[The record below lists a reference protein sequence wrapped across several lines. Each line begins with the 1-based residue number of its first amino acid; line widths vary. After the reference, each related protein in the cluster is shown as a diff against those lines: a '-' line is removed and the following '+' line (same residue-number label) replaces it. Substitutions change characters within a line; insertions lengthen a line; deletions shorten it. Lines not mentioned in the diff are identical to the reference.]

1 MKDKND
7 PGTQDLIP
15 PKGPGR
21 PRKVAPLTDRERQRR
36 YRENTTDRRLDLRIS
51 HDAGQTLDLLAELHG
66 SRKAALEWLL
76 SEGIEALE
84 ALDLTTPV

>member
-7 PGTQDLIP
+7 PGTLELVP

-36 YRENTTDRRLDLRIS
+36 YRETTTDRRLDLRIC
-51 HDAGQTLDLLAELHG
+51 HDAGERLDLLAEVHG

-76 SEGIEALE
+76 LEGVDALE
-84 ALDLTTPV
+84 ALDLIIPD